1 MSNVL
6 PNYRYDMSN
15 VLPDYDMSNVLPD
28 YDMSNVLPNYDKSNV
43 LPDYDMS
50 NVLPDYDTSNVVV
63 FHEKQR
69 NLPNR
74 CIWFKFHIFGRV
86 WVADYSLVS
95 VV

>member
-1 MSNVL
+1 
-6 PNYRYDMSN
+6 MSN

-28 YDMSNVLPNYDKSNV
+28 YDMSNVLPDYDK
-43 LPDYDMS
+43 
-50 NVLPDYDTSNVVV
+50 SNVVV

-69 NLPNR
+69 TLTHNPNR

-86 WVADYSLVS
+86 RVAGYSLVS